1 MTFEGFKKELN
12 EKLRTRMLLADIVA
26 ACLILVAQI
35 CIALFIF
42 AANSDLNR
50 HRYILIRIIIPSGL
64 NFLTFLISICIVKF
78 GHGSDFVKNL
88 ASILSVYELCSV
100 VAIFH
105 NYYTLVMVSM
115 AVPVFMSAVYGDK
128 RILRIINTLTLPIIC
143 VSFYTNY
150 HEYLINTNSLY
161 WLTSMM
167 CLLVFLILAFVCAEV
182 ILIIQKKQM
191 DYMMHS
197 NQNEKDL
204 IERLKLDPLTEL
216 NNRNSLKENL
226 PKYIEQ
232 FVGGRS
238 SAFVVMIDID
248 HFKQVN
254 DTFGHLQGDNVLKR
268 LAQII
273 RKNLSSRDMAFRFGG
288 EEFLLLLAR
297 KPEAT
302 CEDIKD
308 FVSWIKEEFCRAEYG
323 FCSDMITFSAGIAM
337 CKHNLT
343 GEEWIR
349 RADDAMY
356 LSKVKG
362 RNTITIS
369 DTE

>member
-12 EKLRTRMLLADIVA
+12 EKLRTRMLLADLVA

-35 CIALFIF
+35 CIAWFIF
-42 AANSDLNR
+42 TANPELNR
-50 HRYILIRIIIPSGL
+50 LHYIVLRIATPSGL
-64 NFLTFLISICIVKF
+64 NFITFFIALTIVKY
-78 GHGSDFVKNL
+78 GRKGDFVKNL

-128 RILRIINTLTLPIIC
+128 RILRVINTLTIPVIF

-150 HEYLINTNSLY
+150 HEYLINTDSLY

-232 FVGGRS
+232 FASGRC

-268 LAQII
+268 LSQII
-273 RKNLSSRDMAFRFGG
+273 RKNMSSRDMAFRFGG

-308 FVSWIKEEFCRAEYG
+308 FVSWIKEEFCKSEYD
-323 FCSDMITFSAGIAM
+323 FCSDLITFSAGIAE

-356 LSKVKG
+356 LSKVNG
-362 RNTITIS
+362 RNLITIS
-369 DTE
+369 DVE